1 MKNETTASGG
11 NLQRRKRFPA
21 WSTFRDGSRWRA
33 FLHSR
38 LWLGLLPAAA
48 FGFGIVFLV
57 ALAGDFEPAG
67 KALTYGL
74 LAGVLNGLGWMLG
87 IWAAV
92 GPNEEDEENEEDGEE
107 YGVPTRFDRFV
118 AWLWAAGLLFLLI
131 AFSDVM
137 KLIDGTESWSKAAV
151 AIVSKFLVSLCVC
164 IPVRLSEE
172 KR

>member
-1 MKNETTASGG
+1 MKNETTAAGG
-11 NLQRRKRFPA
+11 NSRRKRRFPT

-57 ALAGDFEPAG
+57 ALAGGFEPAG
-67 KALTYGL
+67 KALFYGL
-74 LAGVLNGLGWMLG
+74 LAGAANGLGWLIG

-92 GPNEEDEENEEDGEE
+92 DPDEDEGNEEEEEGSA
-107 YGVPTRFDRFV
+107 PTRFDRFV
-118 AWLWAAGLLFLLI
+118 AWLWVAGLLFLLI

-137 KLIDGTESWSKAAV
+137 KLVDGTESWGKAAV
-151 AIVSKFLVSLCVC
+151 AITSKFLVLLAVC
-164 IPVRLSEE
+164 IPVRLYE
-172 KR
+172 RRR